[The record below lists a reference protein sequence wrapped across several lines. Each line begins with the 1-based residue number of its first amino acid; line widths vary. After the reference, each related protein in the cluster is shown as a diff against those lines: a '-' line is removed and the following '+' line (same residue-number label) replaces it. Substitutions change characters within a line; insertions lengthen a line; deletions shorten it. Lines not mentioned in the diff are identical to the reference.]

1 MGKSDI
7 EIARAAKLQPISTI
21 ADGLGLAPADIEPY
35 GAYKAKVRLEV
46 LAALDGRPDGTLVLV
61 TAMTP
66 TPAGEGKSTT
76 TVGLA
81 DAFRRLGHRALVAI
95 REPSL
100 GPCFGVKGGA
110 AGGGHAQVVPME
122 DINLHFTGDIHAV
135 GAAHNLLAAVLD
147 NSLFQGN
154 PLGLDARRVGWKRV
168 LDMND
173 RALREAVIGLGGPA
187 HGVPRE
193 SGFEITSA
201 SEVMAILALATDL
214 ADLKR
219 RLARVIV
226 GETPDGR
233 FVTAGDLRVGGAL
246 AVLLK
251 DALKPNLVQT
261 LEATPAF
268 VHGGPFGNIAHGCNS
283 LVATRLALKLGDVVV
298 TEAGFASDLGAEK
311 FFDIKCRV
319 GGLTPAAAVVVAT
332 LRALKMHGG
341 VPRDRLAAE
350 DVEAVRRGFDNLAKH
365 VENVGRFG
373 VPAVV
378 AVNHF
383 VTDTD
388 AEVAA
393 VMHACESLGVPARL
407 SRVWELGGA
416 GGVEVAQAVLDAA
429 RSKVSTFRPLYADDM
444 PLARKLET
452 IATRI
457 YGADGVDLLP
467 AAAAKVAKYEA
478 AGYARLPVC
487 VAKTQNSLSD
497 DPKRAGRPRGFRI
510 TVRDVK
516 LAAGAGFVV
525 AYAGDILTMPGLP
538 KVPAAESIDIDDAG
552 NVIGLF

>member
-1 MGKSDI
+1 M
-7 EIARAAKLQPISTI
+7 
-21 ADGLGLAPADIEPY
+21 
-35 GAYKAKVRLEV
+35 
-46 LAALDGRPDGTLVLV
+46 
-61 TAMTP
+61 
-66 TPAGEGKSTT
+66 
-76 TVGLA
+76 
-81 DAFRRLGHRALVAI
+81 
-95 REPSL
+95 
-100 GPCFGVKGGA
+100 
-110 AGGGHAQVVPME
+110 
-122 DINLHFTGDIHAV
+122 
-135 GAAHNLLAAVLD
+135 
-147 NSLFQGN
+147 
-154 PLGLDARRVGWKRV
+154 
-168 LDMND
+168 
-173 RALREAVIGLGGPA
+173 
-187 HGVPRE
+187 
-193 SGFEITSA
+193 
-201 SEVMAILALATDL
+201 
-214 ADLKR
+214 
-219 RLARVIV
+219 
-226 GETPDGR
+226 
-233 FVTAGDLRVGGAL
+233 
-246 AVLLK
+246 
-251 DALKPNLVQT
+251 
-261 LEATPAF
+261 
-268 VHGGPFGNIAHGCNS
+268 
-283 LVATRLALKLGDVVV
+283 
-298 TEAGFASDLGAEK
+298 
-311 FFDIKCRV
+311 
-319 GGLTPAAAVVVAT
+319 
-332 LRALKMHGG
+332 
-341 VPRDRLAAE
+341 
-350 DVEAVRRGFDNLAKH
+350 RRGFDNLAKH

-497 DPKRAGRPRGFRI
+497 DPKRVGRPRGFRI